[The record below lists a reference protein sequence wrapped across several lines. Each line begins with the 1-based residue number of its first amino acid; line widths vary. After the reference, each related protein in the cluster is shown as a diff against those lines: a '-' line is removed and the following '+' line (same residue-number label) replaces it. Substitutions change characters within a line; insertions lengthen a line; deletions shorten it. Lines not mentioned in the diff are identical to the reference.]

1 MDSICRKQFFIPAE
15 EILDVEAKL
24 IYIYKALVDLNDST
38 HSCVAI
44 EYDLSSK
51 SVSVICDEFWKYKIY
66 LNDDKK
72 LLLMEHK
79 NWISMYG
86 KHLKKEDQQI
96 ILSSFPRLDVI
107 CDTDEGGDFDK
118 DFEAI
123 TEYLQLNLA
132 VPYSFDPIR
141 RRFIVHQ

>member
-1 MDSICRKQFFIPAE
+1 MDSICRKQFLIPAE

-24 IYIYKALVDLNDST
+24 IYIRNALVDLNESS
-38 HSCVAI
+38 HSRVAI
-44 EYDLSSK
+44 QYDLNRQ
-51 SVSVICDEFWKYKIY
+51 SVSVICDEAWKYRIY

-79 NWISMYG
+79 NWISLYG
-86 KHLKKEDQQI
+86 RHLNKEDQQR

-107 CDTDEGGDFDK
+107 CDTDEEGVFDK

-141 RRFIVHQ
+141 CIFIVHR